1 MIIRSIC
8 IWVALYAIL
17 AFLMYPGP
25 PREHEQKLIELNARI
40 ARVQA
45 AYEREKNLKVEL
57 LKQRQELSKK
67 IERQTARGQ
76 SAKRQLER
84 D

>member
-8 IWVALYAIL
+8 IWVALLAIL
-17 AFLMYPGP
+17 GFLISSGIV
-25 PREHEQKLIELNARI
+25 EEDEQKLIKLNGQI
-40 ARVQA
+40 AQGQA
-45 AYEREKNLKVEL
+45 AYEREKNLKVVL

-67 IERQTARGQ
+67 IELETARGQ

>member
-1 MIIRSIC
+1 MT
-8 IWVALYAIL
+8 
-17 AFLMYPGP
+17 
-25 PREHEQKLIELNARI
+25 QKLIELNGRI

-84 D
+84 DY

>member
-8 IWVALYAIL
+8 IWVALFAIL
-17 AFLMYPGP
+17 AFLMP
-25 PREHEQKLIELNARI
+25 PNTSRQKLIELNERI
-40 ARVQA
+40 ESIQA

-67 IERQTARGQ
+67 IELEIERGQ

-84 D
+84 N